1 MSYTKLNN
9 LTGWAVFAIAFIT
22 YFLTAAPTASFWD
35 CGEFIACAHELEVT
49 HPPGAPLFLLIGR
62 IFSMFAIDK
71 QHIAFMVNMISVLS
85 SAFTSLF
92 TCWVTTYF
100 ASKALKNLDWEED
113 VKLYGTMFAGAVA
126 GLACTFADSIW
137 FNAVEAEVYAM
148 SGFFTAIVV
157 WLMTKWEVR
166 ADEPDHYKWIILIA
180 YVMGLSI
187 GVHLLNLL
195 TIPALALMFYFRK
208 YDANWKGILA
218 TFGISVLILAFVQ
231 YGIIQYTFS
240 IAQEFELFF
249 TGSITR
255 AGQDRGGMGM
265 PMGTGSAIFALL
277 IVATVVGL
285 LWYSIKKKN
294 VILNVAVLSYI
305 VIMMGFSSYTVIF
318 VRSGA
323 NPPIDMNNPEN
334 ILTFLSY
341 MRREQYGERPLFR
354 GAMYNAIPKN
364 DGRRYLFEDKYLR
377 YTLFEGKDK
386 YVEDEMK
393 QDYMYEDSDIKLFPR
408 MYSESH
414 YMSRPFGYNEFVKN
428 KGENPQDPTDDVPT
442 AGEDIAF
449 AFRYQLVHMYLRY
462 FMWNFVGRESDIQD
476 DNWED
481 GIFMSNPEMKDNK
494 GQNHYFFLPLL
505 LGMMGLIWQF
515 SHKNK
520 DASIVGLLFFFT
532 GLAIIIYLNQTPA
545 QPRER
550 DYAYASSFQ
559 TFCIWIGMGVLFLIE
574 TFRKT
579 FKKNTP
585 FIVGGVSLLV
595 PALMCGQNW
604 DDHTRKNRWI
614 DVEFAYNLLNSC
626 AKNAILFTAGDNDT
640 FPLWYAQEV
649 ENVRPDVRVVNLEL
663 LISDW
668 YIRQMQ
674 MQKNESAPLPI
685 AMKYNDYAGE
695 KFNYYIG
702 SKPKPFRILTNKD
715 AMVKAGAIS
724 ETEKI
729 AIADTFVWDFPSKGA
744 ILRKDSAMINIIR
757 NIASSN
763 WDRPIYFANT
773 IPPENY
779 HGLTYQ
785 LQMEGMAHRLL
796 PIKLNPEMPRDI
808 MTEGIVNQ
816 AKMYENVLKN
826 FKYTGLNEAK
836 LNTDEHIR
844 MVIVSNYRNT
854 MHRLMAS
861 YGQQIENWEA
871 QMEIVKTPNPEK
883 DSLAKIGLDVANI
896 PTANPAKIAA
906 AKIKLKEVY
915 DFSQKTIPY
924 NVIEPPVTYLTWS
937 AEMLYRAG
945 MDKEAE
951 SEFSMLKTLS
961 MNTLR
966 DYHKKQI
973 QVDKRHPAVTGAV
986 MTAQY
991 LAQSGREKEA
1001 MALAEELYVLTGH
1014 DLRGV
1019 LQGR

>member
-1 MSYTKLNN
+1 MNYTKLNN
-9 LTGWAVFAIAFIT
+9 YTGWAVFAIAFLT
-22 YFLTAAPTASFWD
+22 YFLTTAPTASFWD

-62 IFSMFAIDK
+62 IFSMFALDK
-71 QHIAFMVNMISVLS
+71 QHVAVMINMISVLS
-85 SAFTSLF
+85 SAFTALF

-100 ASKALKNLDWEED
+100 STKILKNLDWDED
-113 VKLYGTMFAGAVA
+113 LKLYGTMFAGAVA

-148 SGFFTAIVV
+148 SGFFTAIVG

-208 YDANWKGILA
+208 FPAATATGIIA
-218 TFGISVLILAFVQ
+218 TLGISILILAFVQ

-240 IAQEFELFF
+240 IAQQFEIFF
-249 TGSITR
+249 TGSMTR
-255 AGQDRGGMGM
+255 TGEDRGGMNMG
-265 PMGTGSAIFALL
+265 MGTGTFAFTLL
-277 IVATVVGL
+277 IISIVVGIL
-285 LWYSIKKKN
+285 VYSVKKN
-294 VILNVAVLSYI
+294 NIVLNVAVLSYI
-305 VIMMGFSSYTVIF
+305 VIMMGFSSYAVIF

-334 ILTFLSY
+334 IMTFLSY
-341 MRREQYGERPLFR
+341 MRREQYGERPLVK
-354 GAMYNAIPKN
+354 GPMYNAVPKN
-364 DGRRYLFEDKYLR
+364 DGKRYLFEDKYMR
-377 YTLFEGKDK
+377 YTLFEGKNK

-393 QDYMYEDSDIKLFPR
+393 QDYRYENEDIKWFPR

-414 YMSRPFGYNEFVKN
+414 YAARPFGYQEFVKN
-428 KGENPQDPTDDVPT
+428 KGENPQDPNDDLPT

-462 FMWNFVGRESDIQD
+462 FMWNFVGKESDIQD
-476 DNWED
+476 DDWES
-481 GIFMSNPEMKDNK
+481 GFNLRAESSHNK
-494 GQNHYFFLPLL
+494 ANNHYFFLPLM
-505 LGMMGLIWQF
+505 LGMLGLVWQF

-532 GLAIIIYLNQTPA
+532 GIAIIIYLNQTPA

-574 TFRKT
+574 TVRGI
-579 FKKNTP
+579 FKKRTA

-595 PALMCGQNW
+595 PALMCAQNW

-685 AMKYNDYAGE
+685 LMKYNDYAGE

-702 SKPKPFRILTNKD
+702 AKAKPFRILTNKA
-715 AMVKAGAIS
+715 AMVKAGAIT
-724 ETEKI
+724 EAEKI
-729 AIADTFVWDFPSKGA
+729 GIADTFVWNFPSKGA
-744 ILRKDSAMINIIR
+744 ILRKDSAMINVIR
-757 NIASSN
+757 NIANSN

-796 PIKLNPEMPRDI
+796 PIKLQPETPRDI

-816 AKMYENVLKN
+816 AKMYENVVKN
-826 FKYTGLNEAK
+826 FKYTGLNDPK
-836 LNTDEHIR
+836 LNADEHIR
-844 MVIVSNYRNT
+844 MVIISNYRNT

-871 QMEIVKTPNPEK
+871 QMEIVKTPDI

-896 PTANPAKIAA
+896 PTANPPKIAA
-906 AKIKLKEVY
+906 AKVKLKEIY
-915 DFSQKTIPY
+915 DFSLTTIPY
-924 NVIEPPVTYLTWS
+924 NVIEPSLTYLTWC
-937 AEMLYRAG
+937 AEMLGRAG
-945 MDKEAE
+945 LNKEAE
-951 SEFSMLKTLS
+951 TEFSLLKDRS
-961 MNTLR
+961 MKDLHYFDKN
-966 DYHKKQI
+966 KIK
-973 QVDKRHPAVTGAV
+973 VDKRHPAVTGAV
-986 MTAQY
+986 MTIQH
-991 LAQSGREKEA
+991 LAQSGHEQEA
-1001 MALAEELYVLTGH
+1001 MTLAEELYILTGH

-1019 LQGR
+1019 LQGQ

>member
-1 MSYTKLNN
+1 MNYTKLNN
-9 LTGWAVFAIAFIT
+9 LTGWSVFAIAFIT
-22 YFLTAAPTASFWD
+22 YFLTSAPTASFWD

-71 QHIAFMVNMISVLS
+71 QHVAMMINMISVLS

-100 ASKALKNLDWEED
+100 SSKVLKNLDWEESH
-113 VKLYGTMFAGAVA
+113 KLYGTMFAGAVA

-195 TIPALALMFYFRK
+195 TIPALALMYYFRK
-208 YDANWKGILA
+208 FPITWKGAAI
-218 TFGISVLILAFVQ
+218 TFGISVLILAFIQ

-240 IAQEFELFF
+240 IAQQFELFF
-249 TGSITR
+249 TGAITR
-255 AGQDRGGMGM
+255 TGQDKGGMGM
-265 PMGTGSAIFALL
+265 AMGTGSLVFGL
-277 IVATVVGL
+277 IIVSLVAGL
-285 LWYSIKKKN
+285 LYYSIKKNK
-294 VILNVAVLSYI
+294 VVLNVAVLSYI

-341 MRREQYGERPLFR
+341 MRREQYGERPLIT
-354 GAMYNAIPKN
+354 GPMYNAVPKN
-364 DGRRYLFEDKYLR
+364 DGRRYLFQDKYMR

-393 QDYMYEDSDIKLFPR
+393 QDYIYEDKDIKIFPR
-408 MYSESH
+408 MFSESH
-414 YMSRPFGYNEFVKN
+414 YMSRPFGYYEFVKD
-428 KGENPQDPTDDVPT
+428 KGQNAEDPTDDNPT

-481 GIFMSNPEMKDNK
+481 GMIMNNPELQQNK

-520 DASIVGLLFFFT
+520 DASIVALLFFFT
-532 GLAIIIYLNQTPA
+532 GIAIIIYLNQTPA

-585 FIVGGVSLLV
+585 FIVGGVTLLV
-595 PALMCGQNW
+595 PLLMCGQNW

-614 DVEFAYNLLNSC
+614 DIEFAYNLLNSC

-649 ENVRPDVRVVNLEL
+649 ENIRPDVRVVNLEL

-685 AMKYNDYAGE
+685 SMKLNDYAGE
-695 KFNYYIG
+695 KFNYYVG
-702 SKPKPFRILTNKD
+702 GKPKPFRILNNKE
-715 AMVKAGAIS
+715 AMVKAGVIT
-724 ETEKI
+724 ETEKLG
-729 AIADTFVWDFPSKGA
+729 IADSFNWDFPSKGA
-744 ILRKDSAMINIIR
+744 ILRKDSAMVNIIR
-757 NIASSN
+757 NIANSN
-763 WDRPIYFANT
+763 WERPIYFANT

-796 PIKLNPEMPRDI
+796 PIKLNTETPRDI
-808 MTEGIVNQ
+808 MTEGTVHQ
-816 AKMYENVLKN
+816 QKMYDNVIKN
-826 FKYTGLNEAK
+826 FKYTGLNDAT
-836 LNTDEHIR
+836 LNADEHIR
-844 MVIVSNYRNT
+844 MVIISNYRNT
-854 MHRLMAS
+854 FYRLMAS
-861 YGQQIENWEA
+861 YGQQIENWEL
-871 QMEIVKTPNPEK
+871 QMEMVNTPER
-883 DSLAKIGLDVANI
+883 DSLAAIGLDVANI
-896 PTANPAKIAA
+896 PIANPPKIAA
-906 AKIKLKEVY
+906 AKAKLKEVY
-915 DFSQKTIPY
+915 EFGQKTIPY
-924 NVIEPPVTYLTWS
+924 TVIEPTLSYLTWN
-937 AEMLYRAG
+937 AEMLYRTS
-945 MDKEAE
+945 MIKEADQ
-951 SEFSMLKTLS
+951 EFQILEVLCMKQLKGFH
-961 MNTLR
+961 
-966 DYHKKQI
+966 DKGIK
-973 QVDKRHPAVTGAV
+973 VDKRHPSVTGIV
-986 MTAQY
+986 MGIQYYAQT
-991 LAQSGREKEA
+991 GREQKA
-1001 MALAEELYVLTGH
+1001 MGLAEQLYLLTGF
-1014 DLRGV
+1014 DLRGAV
-1019 LQGR
+1019 KG